1 MLLSGSIRRFDLASV
16 LQFLAQAQ
24 ATGIVEVRDFD
35 EFGFI
40 YLIEGRVQAISL
52 PMTDEKLGTRLL
64 RAGLLTEQQLS
75 EVLMA
80 DTLLSK
86 DEKKAKPLGQRLLDK
101 GYITADQ
108 VRDIM
113 AKQTLDQVFA
123 LAHWQNGM
131 FEFDESETMPQFTIR
146 IVGSVQELLLDAYR
160 RIDEGEVM
168 KTSKTV
174 VDNEVCYGCPV
185 ESECSVEIKRKYLK
199 LDVCLWR
206 RMGAIIDD
214 DYERVQDAQKL
225 YKSSEANEKPT
236 LETALGSDG
245 KLDLGQ

>member
-1 MLLSGSIRRFDLASV
+1 MLLSGSIRKFDLASV
-16 LQFLAQAQ
+16 LQFLAQEH

-86 DEKKAKPLGQRLLDK
+86 EEKKAKPLGQRLLDK

-113 AKQTLDQVFA
+113 AKQTLDQIFA
-123 LAHWQNGM
+123 LAHWQNGV
-131 FEFDESETMPQFTIR
+131 FEFDESDKMPEFTIR

-174 VDNEVCYGCPV
+174 VDNEVCFGCPV
-185 ESECSVEIKRKYLK
+185 ESECSDDIKEKYLK
-199 LDVCLWR
+199 SDVCLWR

-225 YKSSEANEKPT
+225 YKSRSANEKPT

-245 KLDLGQ
+245 KLDLDP

>member
-1 MLLSGSIRRFDLASV
+1 
-16 LQFLAQAQ
+16 
-24 ATGIVEVRDFD
+24 
-35 EFGFI
+35 
-40 YLIEGRVQAISL
+40 
-52 PMTDEKLGTRLL
+52 
-64 RAGLLTEQQLS
+64 
-75 EVLMA
+75 MA

-86 DEKKAKPLGQRLLDK
+86 EEKKAKPLGQRLLDK
-101 GYITADQ
+101 GYITAEQ

-113 AKQTLDQVFA
+113 AKQTLDQIFA
-123 LAHWQNGM
+123 LAQWQNGV
-131 FEFDESETMPQFTIR
+131 FEFDESDKMPEFTIR

-174 VDNEVCYGCPV
+174 VDNEVCFGCPV
-185 ESECSVEIKRKYLK
+185 ESECSDDIKEKYLK
-199 LDVCLWR
+199 PDVCLWR

-225 YKSSEANEKPT
+225 YKSREANEKPT

-245 KLDLGQ
+245 SLDLDS

>member
-64 RAGLLTEQQLS
+64 KAGLLTEQQLS

-199 LDVCLWR
+199 PDVCLWR

>member
-40 YLIEGRVQAISL
+40 YLIDGRVQAISL

-64 RAGLLTEQQLS
+64 RAGLLTDQQLS

-146 IVGSVQELLLDAYR
+146 IIGSVQELLLDAYR

-199 LDVCLWR
+199 PDVCLWR

-236 LETALGSDG
+236 LETALDSDG
-245 KLDLGQ
+245 KLDLGP

>member
-1 MLLSGSIRRFDLASV
+1 MLLSGSIRRFDLASI

-199 LDVCLWR
+199 PDVCLWR

>member
-52 PMTDEKLGTRLL
+52 PMTGEKLGTRLL

-185 ESECSVEIKRKYLK
+185 AAECSPRIKEKYLK
-199 LDVCLWR
+199 KDLCLWR

-214 DYERVQDAQKL
+214 DYERVQDSQLL
-225 YKSSEANEKPT
+225 YKSREGSEKPK

-245 KLDLGQ
+245 HLGIDP

>member
-146 IVGSVQELLLDAYR
+146 IIGSVQELLLDAYR

-199 LDVCLWR
+199 PDVCLWR

>member
-1 MLLSGSIRRFDLASV
+1 
-16 LQFLAQAQ
+16 
-24 ATGIVEVRDFD
+24 
-35 EFGFI
+35 
-40 YLIEGRVQAISL
+40 
-52 PMTDEKLGTRLL
+52 
-64 RAGLLTEQQLS
+64 
-75 EVLMA
+75 
-80 DTLLSK
+80 
-86 DEKKAKPLGQRLLDK
+86 
-101 GYITADQ
+101 
-108 VRDIM
+108 M

-174 VDNEVCYGCPV
+174 IDNEVCFGSPV
-185 ESECSVEIKRKYLK
+185 ESECSEDIKRRYLK
-199 LDVCLWR
+199 PDVCLWR

>member
-1 MLLSGSIRRFDLASV
+1 MLLTGSIRRFDLASV
-16 LQFLAQAQ
+16 LQFLAQGQ
-24 ATGIVEVRDFD
+24 ATGIIEVRDFD

-40 YLIEGRVQAISL
+40 YLIDGRVQAISL

-86 DEKKAKPLGQRLLDK
+86 EQKKAKPLGQRLLDK

-113 AKQTLDQVFA
+113 AKQTLDQIFA
-123 LAHWQNGM
+123 LAHWQNGV
-131 FEFDESETMPQFTIR
+131 FEFDESDAMPEFTIR
-146 IVGSVQELLLDAYR
+146 IVGSVQALLLDAYR

-168 KTSKTV
+168 KTSKTL

-185 ESECSVEIKRKYLK
+185 AAECSPHIKEKYLK
-199 LDVCLWR
+199 KDLCLWR

-214 DYERVQDAQKL
+214 DYERVQDSQLL
-225 YKSSEANEKPT
+225 YKSRDGIEKPK

-245 KLDLGQ
+245 HLGLDP

>member
-199 LDVCLWR
+199 PDVCLWR